1 MRGNLQTDICHLSV
15 LLFCETG
22 AATRMRILL
31 TLLCAAV
38 VAAAGSTRRRSKRHS
53 IRNTIYEIKN
63 MVQTTQVHINKVRG
77 QLSVFPQIEVSTPSI
92 EGLTSISLELGLLEK
107 ELQNPFTNIVSQV
120 QTDVSSL
127 EGRVRS
133 LAQIMDCPVQSR
145 PSGEAGDNQFPE
157 SQLYLTLIKVQVY
170 MEKLLLKVDKLKVC

>member
-1 MRGNLQTDICHLSV
+1 
-15 LLFCETG
+15 
-22 AATRMRILL
+22 MRILL

-63 MVQTTQVHINKVRG
+63 MVQTTQVHINK
-77 QLSVFPQIEVSTPSI
+77 LSVFPQIEVSTPSI